1 MSTTGRIKSYGVVR
15 MVYPVFILLSVCVLS
30 APQAAIAQEAAQTQ
44 SSGDQFNLQ
53 SVIVR
58 APRKLDLPLLT
69 EPVAE
74 TPQTITLITNQMIDL
89 AGLSDLRDVLRF
101 DPSVSA
107 HADEDSGQG
116 TNVQIRGFSARND
129 LYRDGQLDIGRYYR
143 DPFDTETVAVLTG
156 PSSVLFGR
164 GSTGGA
170 INSVS
175 KKPSLST
182 FQSADVSLGNDGLA
196 RIVGDVNAPLSP
208 SSAVRINAMVHTA
221 GTAGRDQVYS
231 QRGAVSAIVG
241 LGLGTSTQ
249 ATIGFLH
256 QSDWGRPDYGVPWI
270 DIVAADRISHPAK
283 ATWPYFYGFKDDY
296 YRGNADMATAEVRH
310 QLASGWQ
317 FRDQLRYAWFNR
329 SFRATAPSVVP
340 LVAAG
345 TPDASISVAR
355 TVRGVSSS
363 ESLLSNQASLSGRF
377 EVAGVTHKVV
387 IGGEIGRQTS
397 DPTTRR
403 YTRVPS
409 TSLIA
414 PDGASLFS
422 GTVAI
427 KSAVHFTADTQG
439 AYVGDTL
446 EFGKVFEAV
455 GVVRWDRFAA
465 HYTNSVPKFVKLDHT
480 DQEPSYRA
488 AFIYKPAPGGRL
500 YAMWGT
506 SFDPSAEGLS
516 LSVANVNLVP
526 ERNQATEAGVK
537 WELHRSALL
546 SAAIFRTIKTNY
558 REPSPLDP
566 TVTTIAGTARSQGL
580 ELLAQGRVTPR
591 WMVLAGYTFLDAQII
606 ASPNGDLH
614 QPLQN
619 SPRNSV
625 RLFSTYDI
633 TPGLT
638 VGGSLNASTGR
649 APSSFADANG
659 YRQRVPGF
667 TTLSAL
673 ARFQV
678 RPRVSLQVNVQN
690 LLDNRYYDGLDD
702 NHVNVGAGRSVHLT
716 LSLRP

>member
-1 MSTTGRIKSYGVVR
+1 MRELAGLNRYSASPVI
-15 MVYPVFILLSVCVLS
+15 YPAGIFLTLAALCT
-30 APQAAIAQEAAQTQ
+30 PQVAIGEEAAKAQG
-44 SSGDQFNLQ
+44 SGDRSNLE

-74 TPQTITLITNQMIDL
+74 TPQTITLITKQMIDL
-89 AGLSDLRDVLRF
+89 AALTDLRDVLRF

-175 KKPSLST
+175 KKPSLSP
-182 FQSADVSLGNDGLA
+182 FRSGDVSLGSDGLA

-208 SSAVRINAMVHTA
+208 SSAIRINAMVHTA

-231 QRGAVSAIVG
+231 QRGGVSAVVG

-270 DIVAADRISHPAK
+270 DIVATDRISHPARG
-283 ATWPYFYGFKDDY
+283 TWPYFYGFKDDY

-345 TPDASISVAR
+345 TPDASISVTR
-355 TVRGVSSS
+355 TVRGVTSS

-377 EVAGVTHKVV
+377 DLGGITHKVV
-387 IGGEIGRQTS
+387 IGGEIGQQTS
-397 DPTTRR
+397 NPTTRR

-409 TSLIA
+409 ASLIA
-414 PDGASLFS
+414 PDETGLFS
-422 GTVAI
+422 GIVTT
-427 KSAVHFTADTQG
+427 KSAVRFSADTLG

-446 EFGKVFEAV
+446 EFGKIFEV
-455 GVVRWDRFAA
+455 EGVVRWDRFDA
-465 HYTNSVPKFVKLDHT
+465 HYTNSVPKILKLDHT

-488 AFIYKPAPGGRL
+488 AFIYKLAPGGRL

-546 SAAIFRTIKTNY
+546 SAAIFRTVKTNY

-591 WMVLAGYTFLDAQII
+591 WLVLTGYTYLDAQII
-606 ASPNGDLH
+606 ASPNSDLH

-619 SPRNSV
+619 APHNSV
-625 RLFSTYDI
+625 RLFSTYDL
-633 TPGLT
+633 TPTLT
-638 VGGSLNASTGR
+638 VGGSLNASSGR
-649 APSSFADANG
+649 APSSFADPNG

-667 TTLSAL
+667 TTVSAL
-673 ARFQV
+673 ARIQV
-678 RPRVSLQVNVQN
+678 RPGVSLQLNLQN

-716 LSLRP
+716 LSVRP